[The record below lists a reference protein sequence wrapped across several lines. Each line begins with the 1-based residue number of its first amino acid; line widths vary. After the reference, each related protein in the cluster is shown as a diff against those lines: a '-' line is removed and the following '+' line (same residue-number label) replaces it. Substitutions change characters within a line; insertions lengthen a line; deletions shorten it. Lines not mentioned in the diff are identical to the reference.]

1 MKDNSNK
8 TVEVNIELQMDS
20 IKMVY
25 AFFILLNYLIR

>member
-25 AFFILLNYLIR
+25 AFFSLLNYLIR